1 MPEVLDDVS
10 DVVDVTAA
18 ENRVVVNVVVPL
30 VVDNFD
36 VLVQVPLEVEDWKVV
51 DRVLDV
57 TVVNRDVRYLTHVSV
72 SKVAVGVIFLPVIHW
87 IAVAVV
93 VVAKLE

>member
-1 MPEVLDDVS
+1 VPEVSDDVS
-10 DVVDVTAA
+10 DVDDVTAA

-36 VLVQVPLEVEDWKVV
+36 VLLQVPLEVEDWKVV
-51 DRVLDV
+51 DRVLVV

-72 SKVAVGVIFLPVIHW
+72 SKVAVGAIFLPVMQRI
-87 IAVAVV
+87 
-93 VVAKLE
+93 